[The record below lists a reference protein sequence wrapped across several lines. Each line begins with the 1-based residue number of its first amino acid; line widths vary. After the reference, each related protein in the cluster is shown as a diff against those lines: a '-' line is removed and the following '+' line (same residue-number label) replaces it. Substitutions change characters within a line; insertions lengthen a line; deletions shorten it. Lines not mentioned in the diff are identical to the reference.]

1 MVLCQM
7 FQQLVFTVKPVK
19 LPSLVPA
26 VFIICEFFHFQGLA
40 EQAPSPSPFQFIRYS
55 IKAWLDRTFA
65 SLDRT
70 KEMLRLNMLCLIVS
84 VNVIFP
90 LEASLAARFA
100 AVVTSFW
107 LVST

>member
-7 FQQLVFTVKPVK
+7 FQQLVLTVKPMK
-19 LPSLVPA
+19 LPSLVPID
-26 VFIICEFFHFQGLA
+26 FILCEYFHFQGLA
-40 EQAPSPSPFQFIRYS
+40 DPVPSAPSSV
-55 IKAWLDRTFA
+55 KAWLDRIFA
-65 SLDRT
+65 SSDRT
-70 KEMLRLNMLCLIVS
+70 EEMLRLNMLCLIVS

>member
-1 MVLCQM
+1 MVLCKM

-19 LPSLVPA
+19 QPSLVSA
-26 VFIICEFFHFQGLA
+26 VFIICEYFHFQGPVGIV
-40 EQAPSPSPFQFIRYS
+40 PSARC
-55 IKAWLDRTFA
+55 KVWLDRIFA

-70 KEMLRLNMLCLIVS
+70 EEMLRLNVLCLIVS

-90 LEASLAARFA
+90 LEASFAARFA

>member
-7 FQQLVFTVKPVK
+7 FQQLVLTVKPTK
-19 LPSLVPA
+19 LPSLVPIDS
-26 VFIICEFFHFQGLA
+26 IICEHFRFQGLA
-40 EQAPSPSPFQFIRYS
+40 DPVPSTCPFAVCS
-55 IKAWLDRTFA
+55 IKAWLDRISA
-65 SLDRT
+65 SSDRT
-70 KEMLRLNMLCLIVS
+70 EEMLRLNMFCLIVS

>member
-7 FQQLVFTVKPVK
+7 FQQLVLTVKPTK
-19 LPSLVPA
+19 LPFHVPIDS
-26 VFIICEFFHFQGLA
+26 IICEYFRSQGLPHPV
-40 EQAPSPSPFQFIRYS
+40 PSPSPFPPCS
-55 IKAWLDRTFA
+55 IKAWLDRIFA
-65 SLDRT
+65 FSDRT
-70 KEMLRLNMLCLIVS
+70 EEMLRLNMLCLIVS

>member
-7 FQQLVFTVKPVK
+7 FQQLVLTVKPMK
-19 LPSLVPA
+19 LPSHVPIDC
-26 VFIICEFFHFQGLA
+26 IICEYLHFQGLA
-40 EQAPSPSPFQFIRYS
+40 HIAPSQSPFPPSS
-55 IKAWLDRTFA
+55 IKAWLDRISA
-65 SLDRT
+65 SSDRT
-70 KEMLRLNMLCLIVS
+70 EEMLRLNMLCLIVS

-107 LVST
+107 L

>member
-7 FQQLVFTVKPVK
+7 FQQLVLTVKPMK
-19 LPSLVPA
+19 LPSLVPID
-26 VFIICEFFHFQGLA
+26 FIIRECFHFQGPA
-40 EQAPSPSPFQFIRYS
+40 DPVPFTPCS
-55 IKAWLDRTFA
+55 IKAWLDRISA
-65 SLDRT
+65 SSDRT
-70 KEMLRLNMLCLIVS
+70 EEMFRLNMLCLIVS

-90 LEASLAARFA
+90 LEASLAARFV

>member
-1 MVLCQM
+1 MVLCKM
-7 FQQLVFTVKPVK
+7 FQQLVLTVKPMK
-19 LPSLVPA
+19 LPSLVPID
-26 VFIICEFFHFQGLA
+26 FIICEYFHFQGLA
-40 EQAPSPSPFQFIRYS
+40 DPVPFIPCS
-55 IKAWLDRTFA
+55 IKAWLGRIFAFSDRTE
-65 SLDRT
+65 
-70 KEMLRLNMLCLIVS
+70 EMLRLNMLCLIVS

>member
-7 FQQLVFTVKPVK
+7 SQQLVFTVKPVK
-19 LPSLVPA
+19 LPSLVSA
-26 VFIICEFFHFQGLA
+26 VFIIYDYFHFQGLA
-40 EQAPSPSPFQFIRYS
+40 DPAPSTPSY
-55 IKAWLDRTFA
+55 IKGWLDRVFA
-65 SLDRT
+65 SLDMT
-70 KEMLRLNMLCLIVS
+70 EKMLRLNVLCLIVS
-84 VNVIFP
+84 INVIFP

>member
-1 MVLCQM
+1 MILCQM

-19 LPSLVPA
+19 LPPLVSA
-26 VFIICEFFHFQGLA
+26 VFIICEYFHFQGPA
-40 EQAPSPSPFQFIRYS
+40 DPVPITPS
-55 IKAWLDRTFA
+55 KVWLDRIFA
-65 SLDRT
+65 SSDMT
-70 KEMLRLNMLCLIVS
+70 EEMLRLNVLCLIVS

-90 LEASLAARFA
+90 LEASFAARFA

>member
-1 MVLCQM
+1 MLLCQM
-7 FQQLVFTVKPVK
+7 FQQLVFTVKTVK

-26 VFIICEFFHFQGLA
+26 VFIICEYFHFQGLA
-40 EQAPSPSPFQFIRYS
+40 DEIPSKPLC
-55 IKAWLDRTFA
+55 IKDWLDRIFA
-65 SLDRT
+65 SSDRT
-70 KEMLRLNMLCLIVS
+70 EEMLRLNMLCLIVS

-90 LEASLAARFA
+90 LEASAAARFA

>member
-1 MVLCQM
+1 M
-7 FQQLVFTVKPVK
+7 FQQLVLTVKPMK
-19 LPSLVPA
+19 LPSHVPID
-26 VFIICEFFHFQGLA
+26 FIICEYFHFQGLA
-40 EQAPSPSPFQFIRYS
+40 DPAPSIYPFTPCS
-55 IKAWLDRTFA
+55 IKPWLDRIFA
-65 SLDRT
+65 SSDRT
-70 KEMLRLNMLCLIVS
+70 EEMLRLNMLCLIVS

>member
-7 FQQLVFTVKPVK
+7 FQQLVLTVKPMK
-19 LPSLVPA
+19 LPSLVPID
-26 VFIICEFFHFQGLA
+26 FIICEYFHFQGLA
-40 EQAPSPSPFQFIRYS
+40 EPVPSIPY
-55 IKAWLDRTFA
+55 WLDRIFA
-65 SLDRT
+65 SSDRT
-70 KEMLRLNMLCLIVS
+70 EEMLRLNMLCLIVS

-90 LEASLAARFA
+90 LEASLAARLA